1 MKKNKFNLLSWSFQ
15 KFLPQRS
22 NCGRAAPVRIDSLQ
36 WAATHAKYL
45 CAEPLHLRGFLLI
58 SPFHEKQFLLPR
70 FCTPTPQAGSLGRDR
85 FASSASFLPLPS

>member
-1 MKKNKFNLLSWSFQ
+1 MKKNKLNLLSWSFQ

-36 WAATHAKYL
+36 YL
-45 CAEPLHLRGFLLI
+45 CAEPLHFRGFLFI